1 MMDVYFEAQ
10 SHMFT
15 CMNSGVRGRLR
26 DMTQL
31 TSVWPGRKGQDP
43 RAADP
48 VEQMSACN
56 LLVF

>member
-1 MMDVYFEAQ
+1 MYFEAQ

-26 DMTQL
+26 DLTQL

-43 RAADP
+43 RAADL